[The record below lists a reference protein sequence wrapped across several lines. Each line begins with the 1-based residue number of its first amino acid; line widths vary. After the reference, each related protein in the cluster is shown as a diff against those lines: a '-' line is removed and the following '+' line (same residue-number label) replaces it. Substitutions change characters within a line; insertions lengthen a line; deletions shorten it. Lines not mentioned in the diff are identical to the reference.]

1 MMILKA
7 ESAIFMG
14 FDGILFIEEIRT

>member
-1 MMILKA
+1 MMIIKA
-7 ESAIFMG
+7 ESAIFVG